1 MKKTMI
7 ALATIAAMGTASAQV
22 TITGGISVGM
32 QSNLAKVAGIAMTD
46 NTLYIGASEDL
57 GGGLKAAAAMTI
69 ENDLYRGAAFT
80 RADQSI
86 SLTTPV
92 GAFAIAQTRSS
103 GNIGSAVIGPV
114 SLQDDQW
121 TSAVMTR
128 TPVDVVKATF
138 PVSSAISLTVAYV
151 EGGNNAEVIAG
162 NTAVAAATT
171 AAAAKLAVAAAVK
184 ASNAASGGV
193 TPAAASWQGVVKYS
207 GNGLTV
213 TGAMTSTSYTDDT
226 LALLATAAA
235 AAKGDI
241 QTTSTDLSVIYD
253 AGVAKLGFA
262 YDSSRRGKT
271 SADKSAMIF
280 GLSVPMG
287 AITVGGNYGSRDEAN
302 FLQLGAQYDLSKR
315 TNVNASWGQDKQ
327 GAGKDT
333 NSQYRLSLNH
343 SF

>member
-1 MKKTMI
+1 
-7 ALATIAAMGTASAQV
+7 
-22 TITGGISVGM
+22 
-32 QSNLAKVAGIAMTD
+32 
-46 NTLYIGASEDL
+46 
-57 GGGLKAAAAMTI
+57 
-69 ENDLYRGAAFT
+69 
-80 RADQSI
+80 
-86 SLTTPV
+86 
-92 GAFAIAQTRSS
+92 
-103 GNIGSAVIGPV
+103 
-114 SLQDDQW
+114 
-121 TSAVMTR
+121 MTR
-128 TPVDVVKATF
+128 TPVDVLKATI
-138 PVSSAISLTVAYV
+138 PLTDGLSLTVAYI
-151 EGGNNAEVIAG
+151 EGGNNALIAAG

-171 AAAAKLAVAAAVK
+171 VADKTAAAKAAATL
-184 ASNAASGGV
+184 SNAASGAV

-213 TGAMTSTSYTDDT
+213 TGAMTSTSYTDDALT
-226 LALLATAAA
+226 LTALIRG
-235 AAKGDI
+235 AAKSDL

-262 YDSSRRGKT
+262 YDSSRRGYT